1 MQRPKMKPIGNAR
14 LIRNYEKG
22 KSTSKSLAGR
32 ADSRKLVKLA
42 AHNKDR
48 ARIKTGRFMKSELLE
63 NKKRD
68 AAKLANARK
77 SLKKLK

>member
-1 MQRPKMKPIGNAR
+1 MKPSGNAR

-32 ADSRKLVKLA
+32 ADSRKLVRLA

-48 ARIKTGRFMKSELLE
+48 ARMKTVKGAKREMMSGTKY
-63 NKKRD
+63 NK
-68 AAKLANARK
+68 AKQ